1 MATVKVSALTDKPT
15 LTGSEQILINDAGTS
30 KKSTVSAVR
39 TGSYTLP
46 EATTTVRGGV
56 ELFSDTDQ
64 SVAATAVSTTAARTY
79 GLQLNSDG
87 QGVVNVPWT
96 DAGSYTLPEA
106 TTTVRGGLE
115 LFSDTDQ
122 SVAATAVSTTASR
135 TYGLQLNSDGQ
146 GVINV
151 PWADTNTTY
160 SAATA
165 SALGLV
171 KLEDDTEQSVA
182 ATAVSATAAR
192 TYGLQLNSSDQGVVN
207 VPWTDTNT
215 EYTAGT
221 ALDLATTTFNVD
233 LSELSTSTSDADGD
247 YFVVTDAASAQ
258 HKLTKANIAL
268 SGMNNDS
275 SWQANAANT
284 AITTA
289 DTSWTGSQ
297 RATLVVDNDGSFDM
311 NLGQNFKCTPVSG
324 FTMTFTNFA
333 DGQSGFIILV
343 NSGGHAVARHADS
356 IADANFVATVSAAG
370 TYIISY
376 ISDGTDAFLTNS
388 AIMA

>member
-1 MATVKVSALTDKPT
+1 MATVKVSALPSEAS
-15 LTGSEQILINDAGTS
+15 LSGSEEILINDGGTS
-30 KKSTVSAVR
+30 KKSTVTAVR

-46 EATTTVRGGV
+46 EATTTVRGGI

-64 SVAATAVSTTAARTY
+64 SVASESVSTTASRTY

-96 DAGSYTLPEA
+96 DSGSYTLPEA
-106 TTTVRGGLE
+106 TTTVRGGIE
-115 LFSDTDQ
+115 LSSDTDQ
-122 SVAATAVSTTASR
+122 SVAAESVSTTANR
-135 TYGLQLNSDGQ
+135 TYGLQLNSAGQ

-171 KLEDDTEQSVA
+171 KLEDDTDQSVA
-182 ATAVSATAAR
+182 ANTVSTTAGR

-233 LSELSTSTSDADGD
+233 LSELSTSTSDGDGD

-275 SWQANAANT
+275 GWEANAANT

-289 DTSWTGSQ
+289 DTAWTGSQ
-297 RATLVVDNDGSFDM
+297 RATLVTDNDGNFDM
-311 NLGQNFKCTPVSG
+311 NAGQNFKCTPAG
-324 FTMTFTNFA
+324 GLTLTFTNFA
-333 DGQSGFIILV
+333 DGQSGYIILV
-343 NSGGHAVARHADS
+343 NSGGHAIARHSDT
-356 IADANFVATVSAAG
+356 IADANFVSTVSAAG

-376 ISDGTDAFLTNS
+376 ISDGSDAFLTNS

>member
-15 LTGSEQILINDAGTS
+15 LTGSEQILINDGGTS
-30 KKSTVSAVR
+30 KRATVSAV
-39 TGSYTLP
+39 TASYDLP
-46 EATTTVRGGV
+46 EATTTVRGGI
-56 ELFSDTDQ
+56 ELSSDTDQ
-64 SVAATAVSTTAARTY
+64 SVAAESVSTTA
-79 GLQLNSDG
+79 N
-87 QGVVNVPWT
+87 
-96 DAGSYTLPEA
+96 
-106 TTTVRGGLE
+106 
-115 LFSDTDQ
+115 
-122 SVAATAVSTTASR
+122 R

-151 PWADTNTTY
+151 PWTDTSA

-171 KLEDDTEQSVA
+171 KLEDDTDQSVAANTVSTTAGRTYGLQLNSSDQGVVNVPWTDTDTTYSVATSSALGLIKLEDDTEQSVA

-192 TYGLQLNSSDQGVVN
+192 TYGLQLNSSNQGVMN

-233 LSELSTSTSDADGD
+233 LSELSTSTSDGDGD

-275 SWQANAANT
+275 GWQANAANT

-289 DTSWTGSQ
+289 DTAWTGSQ

-311 NLGQNFKCTPVSG
+311 NLGQNFKCTPAG
-324 FTMTFTNFA
+324 TLALTFTNFA
-333 DGQSGFIILV
+333 DGQSGYIILV
-343 NSGGHAVARHADS
+343 NSGGHSITRHADS
-356 IADANFVATVSAAG
+356 IADANFVSTVSAAG